1 MSENAGENRFSV
13 PTGLDGSRQ
22 VPTGAILETAAW
34 ELSGVIGTKTE
45 GAKEAIGSYRDL
57 PSVACLGSKFI
68 GVEKLLSFTQ
78 LWSGGR

>member
-34 ELSGVIGTKTE
+34 ELSGE
-45 GAKEAIGSYRDL
+45 EAVGIHSSHEVEPQITADRNQLNRSGKIAQFY
-57 PSVACLGSKFI
+57 SVLVWWEI
-68 GVEKLLSFTQ
+68 TI
-78 LWSGGR
+78 